1 MDTNLSINKIALDIT
16 PILLSAFLDAFRQKR
31 NTSSSAMQD
40 VSRMAEFGIF
50 VYLSKIIGNIKEK
63 AVSAYLETLCKL
75 LKELLQWNVYSARND
90 DIAKSQQDVLN
101 SIAEDVVSYLGDSK
115 SMFILSR
122 LLIIISKTK
131 PIVSN

>member
-131 PIVSN
+131 PTVSN